1 MEKIEKPTILKIK
14 EAEEEIIKIINNSK
28 LPAFILKPIIE
39 KILRQIEILEEQE
52 LINETNNY
60 NEALN
65 NEKESDK

>member
-1 MEKIEKPTILKIK
+1 MKEIEKPTILKIK
-14 EAEEEIIKIINNSK
+14 EVEEEIVKIINNSK

>member
-14 EAEEEIIKIINNSK
+14 EAEKEIVKIINNSK